1 MNKGNLNKLVTNYPV
16 ELTEEEISNL
26 SGTLAPVI
34 AACGGGGGGSEGKI
48 YTGIGFVNVNN
59 TTNQIGLTNEANTK
73 LNQDIPTK
81 VSDLSDSANYQTVAG
96 MTNYLTTA
104 TYEADSATF
113 LTQTSASQNLAPISV
128 TADVETLKAA
138 SGDFSEYYQKTETSS
153 KSQLSAKFN
162 QYAKQADL
170 ITTISLING
179 KQDALTFGY
188 DENNAIS
195 SIDGHEIA
203 GTGGI
208 TGDYYSASNPS
219 GFITSSVSE
228 LDNFYSKTDTS
239 SKTEI
244 ANAIKDFVDTD
255 LLETTSGDLKTW
267 VSTNYYDKTET
278 SSKTELQTKFDSLL
292 DYNVTAAA
300 GIEVTTATDVGIKT
314 FGISMTAQ
322 PVVTDTRLSG
332 YNGIA
337 AEPDGNVSGLWDV
350 GLTQDMLNTINGKLD
365 STVAAQTYQP
375 KGDYVSVTDIADMAT
390 KTWVGDQGYITTIPS
405 EYITET
411 ELAGYNYATT
421 ALLDTISSKI
431 ESDIPTTVAQLTD
444 SGNYYTKSETSGA
457 TELST
462 EFGKYALKSEIPTV
476 PTKVSDLTD
485 SANYYKTTETS
496 SKNELSTEFAKY
508 LTTAQYNTDSAIFAL
523 KSDLNDLVS
532 SASVTTNDNYVM
544 TTTGWKV
551 LTLPGGGMTQVYHD
565 TTLTGD
571 GNANDNQLGVVW
583 SALSGNTIN
592 SAKSADVA
600 MYYYDTVD
608 NMTLGISTAING
620 IYNQLDNCLLTGDI
634 MPDNGISGNYISQ
647 AQAFELG
654 LTQTAYNAVTSVSSK
669 LDTTAAAQ
677 TYLTKSSADN
687 DYAPISITASVNT
700 LTAASA
706 GWNNKVDKPT
716 SLNDKYLVLRTDSN
730 GNVSGWCDFQDQ
742 SYSKSEALGTFVATA
757 NIDTTT
763 LSGDGKS
770 VSTKLGVK
778 TDVIATKDY
787 VSGNYL
793 PTSGGT
799 VSGQLVVS
807 GGSNF
812 DTQFLKIIREN
823 VNGHARLGLGQYGA
837 LALKADDNNS
847 HTTQINV
854 SPNTTND
861 QLVQVQHNGNQVGFL
876 IPAVTATSTD
886 GLTNDGILHIILE
899 S

>member
-34 AACGGGGGGSEGKI
+34 AACGGGGGGTGGKI

-81 VSDLSDSANYQTVAG
+81 VSDLSDSANYQTIAG
-96 MTNYLTTA
+96 MDEYLTTGA
-104 TYEADSATF
+104 AQNTYLSKSDAESDYAPIGTYTDVQTLKNQIQNVYTKSE
-113 LTQTSASQNLAPISV
+113 TSASDELSAEFDS
-128 TADVETLKAA
+128 
-138 SGDFSEYYQKTETSS
+138 
-153 KSQLSAKFN
+153 LSAKY
-162 QYAKQADL
+162 QEKGSYASQQSVQTL
-170 ITTISLING
+170 TLQVQN
-179 KQDALTFGY
+179 KQDKLTFGY

-195 SIDGHEIA
+195 SIDGTPLA
-203 GTGGI
+203 GQGG
-208 TGDYYSASNPS
+208 TTYSAGQYINIDANDTISVTGVLALDEYAQYEPVLMGDSN
-219 GFITSSVSE
+219 ITA
-228 LDNFYSKTDTS
+228 TS
-239 SKTEI
+239 SKIDNHTQW
-244 ANAIKDFVDTD
+244 NLAIN
-255 LLETTSGDLKTW
+255 
-267 VSTNYYDKTET
+267 ST
-278 SSKTELQTKFDSLL
+278 
-292 DYNVTAAA
+292 
-300 GIEVTTATDVGIKT
+300 
-314 FGISMTAQ
+314 
-322 PVVTDTRLSG
+322 PVVTDTKLVGENSITAHTTQTSG
-332 YNGIA
+332 EWLVGLEQTAHNAIASIDGISTDVGTLKA
-337 AEPDGNVSGLWDV
+337 ASANWNEVSAKLDTTAFSTVSGTFL
-350 GLTQDMLNTINGKLD
+350 
-365 STVAAQTYQP
+365 
-375 KGDYVSVTDIADMAT
+375 
-390 KTWVGDQGYITTIPS
+390 TTIPD
-405 EYITET
+405 T
-411 ELAGYNYATT
+411 YATKEYANNASAN
-421 ALLDTISSKI
+421 ALSEAETWVEQQGYLTSVPDTYALKT
-431 ESDIPTTVAQLTD
+431 DIPTTVAQLTD
-444 SGNYYTKSETSGA
+444 SANYYKKSETSGS

-508 LTTAQYNTDSAIFAL
+508 LTTAQYNTDSATFAL
-523 KSDLNDLVS
+523 KSDLNGLVN

-544 TTTGWKV
+544 TNTGWKV

-571 GNANDNQLGVVW
+571 GNANDNQLGVAW
-583 SALSGNTIN
+583 SALSGNTID
-592 SAKSADVA
+592 SAKSAGSA
-600 MYYYDTVD
+600 ASAYIAQYYYKESFEPQNIAAAIDSID
-608 NMTLGISTAING
+608 NANTQLIADVYSYPEYLPRENPIYADYALSAYINENTISSFSDYSNAIN
-620 IYNQLDNCLLTGDI
+620 
-634 MPDNGISGNYISQ
+634 
-647 AQAFELG
+647 A
-654 LTQTAYNAVTSVSSK
+654 K
-669 LDTTAAAQ
+669 LDTTAFS
-677 TYLTKSSADN
+677 TVSSTFLTKSSADN
-687 DYAPISITASVNT
+687 DYAPISITATVNT

-730 GNVSGWCDFQDQ
+730 GAVSGWCDFQDQ
-742 SYSKSEALGTFVATA
+742 SYSKSAALGTFVATA
-757 NIDTTT
+757 NIDSTT

-778 TDVIATKDY
+778 TDVIATIDY

-799 VSGQLVVS
+799 VSGQLVIS

-812 DTQFLKIIREN
+812 DQQFLKITREN

-837 LALKADDNNS
+837 LALKTDDNNS
-847 HTTQINV
+847 HTTQINI

-861 QLVQVQHNGNQVGFL
+861 QLVQVQHNGNQVGYL
-876 IPAVTATSTD
+876 IPAVTANTTA